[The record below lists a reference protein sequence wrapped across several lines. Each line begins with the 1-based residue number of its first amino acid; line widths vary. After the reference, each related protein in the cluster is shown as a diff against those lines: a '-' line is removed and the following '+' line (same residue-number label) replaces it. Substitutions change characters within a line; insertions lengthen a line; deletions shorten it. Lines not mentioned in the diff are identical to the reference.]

1 MAKYTVL
8 FFGACKE
15 VVKTSSIEC
24 ESDNESV
31 YDLKSEILNQFPE
44 LESLIHAIAV
54 NQEIVQE
61 NVPLKDGDEIAFMPA
76 FSGG

>member
-8 FFGACKE
+8 FFGKCKE
-15 VVKTSSIEC
+15 TTKTTGLEC
-24 ESDNESV
+24 ESDSESV
-31 YDLKSEILNQFPE
+31 YELKSEIINQFPE
-44 LESLIHAIAV
+44 LQPLIHAIAV

>member
-1 MAKYTVL
+1 MAKYSVL
-8 FFGACKE
+8 FFGATKE
-15 VVKTSSIEC
+15 VTKTDRKEIVS
-24 ESDNESV
+24 ESESV
-31 YDLKSEILNQFPE
+31 YDLKSEILNQFPQ